1 MAYTVLLVDDSD
13 TIREAMVRAFAMAKL
28 PMHEILRAS
37 NGAEALE
44 VLKSRWVDMV
54 LTDLNMPT
62 MGGEELVMAM
72 KADSEFSDHPRRRRF
87 ERRIEGAPGPPE
99 GSGDRGISAQA
110 LPTRSHSG
118 SSALRTGRMDMSVT
132 LLTTASRIFPKM
144 LEDTAFL
151 FSEEPESSLVFDKAP
166 VGIGIAY
173 TGPEEGELRVWA
185 QPSFMRVL
193 AANMLGIDESDPN
206 VESRCMDALG
216 ELLNIVLRPLL
227 DRTIRRERAHD
238 DGTSE
243 EPR

>member
-1 MAYTVLLVDDSD
+1 
-13 TIREAMVRAFAMAKL
+13 
-28 PMHEILRAS
+28 
-37 NGAEALE
+37 
-44 VLKSRWVDMV
+44 
-54 LTDLNMPT
+54 
-62 MGGEELVMAM
+62 
-72 KADSEFSDHPRRRRF
+72 
-87 ERRIEGAPGPPE
+87 
-99 GSGDRGISAQA
+99 
-110 LPTRSHSG
+110 
-118 SSALRTGRMDMSVT
+118 MSVT

-216 ELLNIVLRPLL
+216 ELLNIVLGHCLTERFGENEPMMMGLPRNLDERELADDLHAGYWLSVEGEPFLL
-227 DRTIRRERAHD
+227 AWKDRR
-238 DGTSE
+238 
-243 EPR
+243 